1 MSLRRSVQHGS
12 LNYAGLGRSRQL
24 AERQRQNSDPLW
36 YKDAIIY
43 ELHVK
48 SFFDSNGDGM
58 GDLGGVIHK
67 MDYLQELGVTALW
80 LLPFYPSPL
89 LDDGYD
95 IADYLHV
102 NPDYGTLAHFKR
114 LLREAH
120 KRDIRVITEL
130 VINHTSN
137 QHAWFQR
144 ARRAEPGSAARDF
157 YVWSD
162 TTDRYRDARIIFTDS
177 ETSNWAW
184 DPVAQAYYWH
194 RFYGHQPDLNYDTPR
209 VRREILRVLDYW
221 FGLGVDGM
229 RLDAVPY
236 LYEREG
242 TNCENLPETHA
253 FLRELRAH
261 VDAKFKDRML
271 LAEANQWPEDAAA
284 YFGQG
289 DECHMAFHFP
299 IMPRLFMAL
308 RTEDRF
314 PILDILDQSLN
325 IPPNCQWGMFL
336 RNHDELTLEMVTDEE
351 RDYMYKS
358 YAQDPRARI
367 NVGIRRRLAPLL
379 DNSRRRM
386 ELMNSLLLSL
396 PGTPILY
403 YGDEIGMGDNYHL
416 GDRDGV
422 RTPMQWSADM
432 NAGFSKA
439 NPQQLYLP
447 VIIDPEYHFTTINV
461 ENQSRNLSS
470 LLWFMRRIIAM
481 RKRFKAFG
489 RGSMQFLQSDN
500 SKVLTFLRAH
510 GDEHIMVV
518 ANLSRY
524 CQAVNIEMPAYRG
537 FCVKEIFSDNEF
549 PSVTEG
555 PYPVTLT
562 PHAFY
567 WFALRA
573 PVQPVR
579 IEVERGPE
587 IQADT
592 AWSEILDS
600 KAMPE
605 ILAATRAYI
614 ERARWFRGKVIR
626 TMKVA
631 DHLVVPTRR
640 DPVYLLLLELTH
652 NGGCTGKYIVPLG
665 FAAGDAQA
673 KIRQDSPE
681 AVIAQLRLTGREGI
695 LYDAAI
701 DENLHHALL
710 SLISRG
716 RSRKMDGGYLAVQ
729 RGEQF
734 SALLGDAA
742 LPMISRVLKTERS
755 NTAIACQ
762 DTFFLK
768 LYRHVEA
775 GINPDSELSHYL
787 ADERRFAHVP
797 AYAGSIEW
805 QRGRRGTVSLALLQ
819 QFVPNQGDGW
829 SFTLDNLVRSYGH
842 ALALRSKPD
851 TPPPVPETIA
861 PIAPDEVP
869 LAVRDFIGPVF
880 AEMTALLG
888 RRTAELHLSTA
899 SLSQNADVRPEP
911 FSLLYQKSLYQSIRG
926 LVLKVFG
933 ELEGNPRAF
942 DAATAECLCRV
953 IAAKKTILSRLRPIV
968 EKKIATVK
976 IRTHGNYHLGRVLYT
991 GRDFVIINFEGEPAR
1006 PMTER
1011 RLKQPALRDV
1021 AGMIRSFH
1029 YAASG
1034 NLILRAAKLGA
1045 DVEYLSHWAD
1055 LWYNYVSGIF
1065 LHAYLQAAAGSPV
1078 VPADVGQCLM
1088 MLQVFL
1094 LEKAVY
1100 ELGYEWNNRLDWLMI
1115 AVHGIEQMLKT

>member
-1 MSLRRSVQHGS
+1 M
-12 LNYAGLGRSRQL
+12 ADRQKQTG
-24 AERQRQNSDPLW
+24 EPLW

-43 ELHVK
+43 ELHIK
-48 SFFDSNGDGM
+48 SFFDSNGDGI

-95 IADYLHV
+95 IADYRRV
-102 NPDYGTLAHFKR
+102 NPDYGTLADFKR

-120 KRDIRVITEL
+120 KRGIRVIIEL

-144 ARRAEPGSAARDF
+144 SRRSEPGSTTRDF

-162 TTDRYRDARIIFTDS
+162 TTDKYRDARIIFTDS

-194 RFYGHQPDLNYDTPR
+194 RFYGHQPDLNYDTPQ
-209 VRREILRVLDYW
+209 VRREIFRVLDYW
-221 FGLGVDGM
+221 FNLGVDGM

-236 LYEREG
+236 LFEREG

-253 FLRELRAH
+253 FLRELRTH
-261 VDAKFKDRML
+261 VDKRFKDRML

-308 RTEDRF
+308 RMEDRF
-314 PILDILDQSLN
+314 PIIDIVDQSLN
-325 IPPNCQWGMFL
+325 IPANCQWGMFL

-351 RDYMYKS
+351 RDYMYKA

-379 DNSRRRM
+379 DSSRRRI
-386 ELMNSLLLSL
+386 ELLNSLLLSL

-470 LLWFMRRIIAM
+470 LLWFMRRIISM

-489 RGSMQFLQSDN
+489 RGNMQFLQSDN
-500 SKVLTFLRAH
+500 GKVLTFLRMH
-510 GDEHIMVV
+510 GDEHILVV

-524 CQAVNIEMPAYRG
+524 CQAVNIRMPAHKG
-537 FCVKEIFSDNEF
+537 FWVKEIFSDNDF
-549 PSVTEG
+549 PRVTEAS
-555 PYPVTLT
+555 YPVTLT

-567 WFALRA
+567 WFTLQQ
-573 PVQPVR
+573 PVEPVR
-579 IEVERGPE
+579 IETDRGMD
-587 IQADT
+587 IQTDATWD
-592 AWSEILDS
+592 EILDS
-600 KAMPE
+600 EAVPQ
-605 ILAATRAYI
+605 LLTATQAYLG
-614 ERARWFRGKVIR
+614 RARWFGGKLPR
-626 TMKVA
+626 KVGIV
-631 DHLVVPTRR
+631 DHLIVPTRHE
-640 DPVYLLLLELTH
+640 PVHLLLLETTDN
-652 NGGCTGKYIVPLG
+652 NGDKGSYIVPLG
-665 FAAGDAQA
+665 FAAEDRQTR
-673 KIRQDSPE
+673 IRQESPE
-681 AVIAQLRLTGREGI
+681 TIIAQLRLTKREGI
-695 LYDAAI
+695 LYDAAAAE
-701 DENLHHALL
+701 DLHQALL
-710 SLISRG
+710 EIISRG
-716 RSRKMDGGYLAVQ
+716 RSRKMNGGHLVVRRGDRFATILAG
-729 RGEQF
+729 RP
-734 SALLGDAA
+734 
-742 LPMISRVLKTERS
+742 LPLASHVLKTERS
-755 NTAIACQ
+755 NTSVICQ

-768 LYRHVEA
+768 LYRYVEA
-775 GINPDSELSHYL
+775 GMNPDSELLCHL
-787 ADERRFAHVP
+787 TDETGFPNAP

-805 QRGRRGTVSLALLQ
+805 RRARGGAVSLALLL
-819 QFVPNQGDGW
+819 QFVPHPGDAW
-829 SFTLDNLVRSYGH
+829 SFTLDNLDRSYGH
-842 ALALRSKPD
+842 ALALRGKLD
-851 TPPPVPETIA
+851 APPPVPNTIA
-861 PIAPDEVP
+861 PIEPD
-869 LAVRDFIGPVF
+869 AISSMVRDFIGSVY
-880 AEMTALLG
+880 AEMVGLLG
-888 RRTAELHLSTA
+888 RRTGELHLALA
-899 SLSQNADVRPEP
+899 SLSQSRDVAPEP

-933 ELEGNPRAF
+933 EVESNLKTLDP
-942 DAATAECLCRV
+942 ATAECLCGV
-953 IAAKKTILSRLRPIV
+953 LAGKKTILSRLTPII
-968 EKKIATVK
+968 EKKIAAVK

-991 GRDFVIINFEGEPAR
+991 GKDFVIIDFEGEPTR

-1029 YAASG
+1029 YAACG

-1045 DVEYLSHWAD
+1045 DIDYLSHWAD
-1055 LWYNYVSGIF
+1055 LWYHYVSGIF
-1065 LHAYLQAAAGSPV
+1065 LHAYFKTVADSPV
-1078 VPADVGQCLM
+1078 TPKDTGERMTL
-1088 MLQVFL
+1088 LQVFL

-1100 ELGYEWNNRLDWLMI
+1100 ELGYEWNNRPDWLRI
-1115 AVHGIEQMLKT
+1115 PVRGIEQMLRM